1 MPSIALNN
9 LLLLKL
15 KLPARQAFFR
25 VAELVHMDLREA
37 LIEPDQSIEFVDFPE
52 SGVMS
57 LLQPVSGGEQV
68 ELANIGYEGMVGLP
82 VAFGV
87 LSIGER
93 CFCQVEGSAWRI
105 KSEDFRRL
113 QKQYP
118 EVTELCQ
125 RYAVTL
131 IDQLGRNAACNRFH
145 VPEQR
150 CARWLLQTNDRCH
163 SNQFVLTQEFLALML
178 GVSRTAVNVSAGVL
192 ARAKLISYV
201 RGKVT
206 ILDRP
211 GLEKVSCGCY
221 EALCAYFKLVMDRPV
236 AYAQI

>member
-1 MPSIALNN
+1 MSSILPKN

-15 KLPARQAFFR
+15 KLPARQAFFK
-25 VAELVHMDLREA
+25 VAETVHFDLREA
-37 LIEPDQSIEFVDFPE
+37 LIEPHRAIEFIDFPE

-57 LLQPVSGGEQV
+57 LLQPMSGGTLI
-68 ELANIGYEGMVGLP
+68 ELANIGFEGMVGLS

-87 LSIGER
+87 PSIGGK
-93 CFCQVEGSAWRI
+93 CFCQVEGSAWRVR
-105 KSEDFRRL
+105 SEDFKML

-118 EVTELCQ
+118 EWTELCQ

-131 IDQLGRNAACNRFH
+131 FDQLGRNAACNRAH
-145 VPEQR
+145 ASEQR

-178 GVSRTAVNVSAGVL
+178 GVSRTAVNISAGAL
-192 ARAKLISYV
+192 SRAKLISYV

-206 ILDRP
+206 ILDRK
-211 GLEKVSCGCY
+211 GLEAASCDCY
-221 EALCAYFKLVMDRPV
+221 SALRNYYDQTLGLLSAGAYS
-236 AYAQI
+236 

>member
-1 MPSIALNN
+1 MSSILPKN

-15 KLPARQAFFR
+15 KLPARQAFFK
-25 VAELVHMDLREA
+25 VAEIVHFDLKEA
-37 LIEPDQSIEFVDFPE
+37 LTEPNQSIEFVDFPE

-57 LLQPVSGGEQV
+57 LLQPLSGGALI

-87 LSIGER
+87 LSIGEK
-93 CFCQVEGSAWRI
+93 CFCQVEGAAWRV
-105 KSEDFRRL
+105 KSENFRTL

-118 EVTELCQ
+118 EWTELCQ
-125 RYAVTL
+125 RYAITL
-131 IDQLGRNAACNRFH
+131 IDQLGRNAACNRVH
-145 VPEQR
+145 APEQR

-163 SNQFVLTQEFLALML
+163 NAQFVLTQEFLALML

-192 ARAKLISYV
+192 SKAKLISYV

-206 ILDRP
+206 ILDRK
-211 GLEKVSCGCY
+211 GLEAVSCDCY
-221 EALCAYFKLVMDRPV
+221 NALTSYYEQVIGLPSESL
-236 AYAQI
+236 Q